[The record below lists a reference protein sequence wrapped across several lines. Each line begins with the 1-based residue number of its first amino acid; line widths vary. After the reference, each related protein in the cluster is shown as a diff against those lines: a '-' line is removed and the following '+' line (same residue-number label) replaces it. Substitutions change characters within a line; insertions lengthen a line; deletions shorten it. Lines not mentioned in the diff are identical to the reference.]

1 MDALDVRDASKLLLD
16 DYSLRIL
23 VAAQHGPRSTQEL
36 STLHD
41 IPIAVCYRRVA
52 HLESMGL
59 LQHVDRVLTQ
69 KGKWVRRYRSLLRGA
84 YFFLE
89 QGKVYIRFDL
99 EDRSVVG
106 TSQWKVLDPLTP
118 GSVEDAPIL
127 PATQMPIALGLATE
141 RRRLL
146 APMP

>member
-16 DYSLRIL
+16 DYALRIL
-23 VAAQHGPRSTQEL
+23 VAAQHAPHSTQEL
-36 STLHD
+36 STRHD

-52 HLESMGL
+52 TLESMGL
-59 LQHVDRVLTQ
+59 LLHVDRVLTQ

-89 QGKVYIRFDL
+89 RGKVFIRFDL

-106 TSQWKVLDPLTP
+106 SSQWKVLDPLTP
-118 GSVEDAPIL
+118 GSMEDAPTF
-127 PATQMPIALGLATE
+127 PTTQMPIGLGLPTQ
-141 RRRLL
+141 RRPVLV
-146 APMP
+146 P